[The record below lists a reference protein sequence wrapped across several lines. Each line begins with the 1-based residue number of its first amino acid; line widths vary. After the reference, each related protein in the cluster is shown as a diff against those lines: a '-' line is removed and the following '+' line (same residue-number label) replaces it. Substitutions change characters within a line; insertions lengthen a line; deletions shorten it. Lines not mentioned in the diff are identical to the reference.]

1 MVLENKVKET
11 IIQYNMIKKGDRVL
25 VALSGGADSVCLLTV
40 LCNLKT
46 KLGIEYICAAHLNHG
61 LRETAVRDM
70 KFCEKL
76 CENMNVDFFSKTCD
90 IKAYAKELKTC
101 EEEAGRKA
109 RYDFFKKLSDEHNL
123 NKTATAHNMN
133 DQAETF
139 LMRVISGSSL
149 EGLSSVK
156 PVREDGVIRPIIRI
170 RRDEIEKYL
179 SEKEIEYVTDETN
192 LVDIYKRNSIRLNLI
207 PYIAKNY
214 NPNIIST
221 LAAMAEE
228 LQRDSN
234 YIINEVKK
242 EKIQLPAKINE
253 LLKTDDSILLRILSR
268 ESNTV
273 FSKKAKENLIRFIK
287 EGKTGSSYPID
298 KTKYFFVEYGKL
310 YIKEYIETSEYCYKL
325 KLGEN
330 YINELDAIFILE
342 EGKGNSKNSVNISD
356 ISELYIRTRKNG
368 DKIYLKGIKGHKK
381 LKDIFIDK
389 KIPKDLRGIWPV
401 VIENGR
407 IVWLTNIYKDES
419 SDIKYHIRTEWG
431 K

>member
-11 IIQYNMIKKGDRVL
+11 IIQYNMINKGDRVL

-40 LCNLKT
+40 LLNLKT
-46 KLGIEYICAAHLNHG
+46 QLGIEYICAAHLNHG
-61 LRETAVRDM
+61 LRETAERDM
-70 KFCEKL
+70 IFCENL
-76 CENMNVDFFSKTCD
+76 CKNMNVDFFCKTCD
-90 IKAYAKELKTC
+90 IRSYAKELKTC

-109 RYDFFKKLSDEHNL
+109 RYDFFKNLSEKYNL
-123 NKTATAHNMN
+123 NRTATAHNMN

-179 SEKEIEYVTDETN
+179 SDKKTEYVTDETN

-207 PYIAKNY
+207 PYIEKNY
-214 NPNIIST
+214 NPNVIST
-221 LAAMAEE
+221 LSMMAEE
-228 LQRDSN
+228 LQRDSSF
-234 YIINEVKK
+234 ISKQVKK
-242 EKIQLPAKINE
+242 EKIQLPSDIKE
-253 LLKTDDSILLRILSR
+253 LLKLDDALLLRVLSR
-268 ESNTV
+268 ESDTV
-273 FSKKAKENLIRFIK
+273 FTKKAKENLIGFIK
-287 EGKTGSSYPID
+287 EGRTGSSYPIN
-298 KTKYFFVEYGKL
+298 KSKYFFIEYGKL
-310 YIKEYIETSEYCYKL
+310 CIKEYSQTSEYCYKL
-325 KLGEN
+325 NLGEN
-330 YINELDAIFILE
+330 YIKELNATFILE
-342 EGKGNSKNSVNISD
+342 EGKAHLKNSVNISD
-356 ISELYIRTRKNG
+356 ISELYVRTRKNG
-368 DKIYLKGIKGHKK
+368 DKIYIKGIKGHKK
-381 LKDIFIDK
+381 LKDIFTDN

-401 VIENGR
+401 VTENGK